1 MFCDEGLPFSL
12 CSSILFLVA
21 LSLESVPLVIGIAL
35 LTFMSNLQIHSFTVP
50 LADECRKEEK
60 LCDKPC
66 DKHKLAIKQKYKCFN
81 FINKSEDYTC
91 LLEDG
96 VFDEAGY
103 KMLDKKVYCPMCYS
117 VEKNKKTII

>member
-1 MFCDEGLPFSL
+1 MFCDEHLPFSL
-12 CSSILFLVA
+12 CSSVLLIVA
-21 LSLESVPLVIGIAL
+21 LSLESAPFIIGVIL
-35 LTFMSNLQIHSFTVP
+35 MSFLTNMQIHSYTIP
-50 LADECRKEEK
+50 LENEKEPVETNK
-60 LCDKPC
+60 NKI
-66 DKHKLAIKQKYKCFN
+66 AIQQKYKCAN

-117 VEKNKKTII
+117 AIKNKKL